1 MSSAASKVKFSEREI
16 RFLTFLRDR
25 YLTSKSMSHYVQTT
39 EVPRESDETI
49 DQIKNMISK
58 FARFNV
64 LKWETTGAF
73 SIQQSLI
80 ELVHEI
86 ENPPARNH
94 LSEWTIWW
102 FGKPWR
108 AAISA
113 VAIILPLIVQWIE
126 MLKTVLDWVSP

>member
-16 RFLTFLRDR
+16 RFLSFLRDR
-25 YLTSKSMSHYVQTT
+25 YLTSTSMSHYVPTT
-39 EVPRESDETI
+39 EVPRENDETA
-49 DQIKNMISK
+49 DEIKNMISK
-58 FARFNV
+58 FTRFNL

-73 SIQQSLI
+73 SIQHSLI

-102 FGKPWR
+102 FAKPWR
-108 AAISA
+108 AAISV

-126 MLKTVLDWVSP
+126 MLKTTLAWLRQ

>member
-25 YLTSKSMSHYVQTT
+25 YLSPQSMSHYVQTS
-39 EVPRESDETI
+39 EVPRENDETTAE
-49 DQIKNMISK
+49 IKNIISK
-58 FARFNV
+58 FERFKL

-73 SIQQSLI
+73 SIQESLV
-80 ELVHEI
+80 ELVHDI

-113 VAIILPLIVQWIE
+113 VVIILPLIVQWIE
-126 MLKTVLDWVSP
+126 MLKTMLDWIRQ